1 MHAKVKFLLNS
12 RVIDLS
18 RAFIFEIQSWRARL
32 AARGKKRG
40 QNLNSRYT
48 ELFFTGTKERE
59 RERKTERRRNH
70 VITPTSSSMH
80 RVNKHFFLLCEKEG
94 NKSKKEGE
102 KNFSLQGNERERSTV
117 RDREGEK
124 RKEERKSIDGG
135 EEFTDRLKCQRA
147 KGRTPF

>member
-59 RERKTERRRNH
+59 RERER
-70 VITPTSSSMH
+70 
-80 RVNKHFFLLCEKEG
+80 
-94 NKSKKEGE
+94 
-102 KNFSLQGNERERSTV
+102 Q
-117 RDREGEK
+117 
-124 RKEERKSIDGG
+124 KEEEI
-135 EEFTDRLKCQRA
+135 T
-147 KGRTPF
+147 

>member
-1 MHAKVKFLLNS
+1 MHAKVKFFLNS
-12 RVIDLS
+12 RVIDLL

-48 ELFFTGTKERE
+48 ELFFTGTKERERE

-102 KNFSLQGNERERSTV
+102 KKFFPSKGTRERGPRSET
-117 RDREGEK
+117 EK
-124 RKEERKSIDGG
+124 ERNEKKKEKVSMAERSLRIG
-135 EEFTDRLKCQRA
+135 
-147 KGRTPF
+147 